1 MAIINING
9 IIGQD
14 YTYKQFITDYANAG
28 SEDIRLLINSPGGYV
43 DEGENIAEFIRQHS
57 TRFLSV
63 ANSGDVAS
71 IAASIFLAL
80 PFEKRFFDLSKGV
93 ALIHNPMF
101 QPNQDESFTADE
113 LTALS
118 ESMTATEKKIKT
130 YIAKQTGAD
139 ADVVGALMAINE
151 PLNEAQLNS
160 INFANLIKFQPIAL
174 INQKK
179 IKPQMKVINLEIS
192 LNEKQEKIYQLLKPL
207 ENNLENMWV
216 YLEDVYDTYFI
227 YAFGGEYFKQSY
239 TISVNG
245 DIELQGNP
253 IKAFSNWQTAEELTQ
268 TVAIL
273 KTKVNNMTKE
283 QVTEHTSA
291 LGKMIAKL
299 EKVFG
304 KKVALMLTDAN
315 GVQIDFPEVEE
326 GGTVAVG
333 DKTSAPDGEYVMA
346 DGATYVISGGVVTEI
361 KPAAAEGGEDMEA
374 LKAENEALK
383 AELEGLKA
391 QAVTAQ
397 ATIDEV
403 KAQVV
408 AMQGKI
414 KSQMIDTP
422 PTEPTE
428 PQPTKFTYN
437 GRKK

>member
-118 ESMTATEKKIKT
+118 ESMTATEKRIKT

-139 ADVVGALMAINE
+139 PDVVGALMAINE

-160 INFANLIKFQPIAL
+160 IHFANLVKFQPIAL
-174 INQKK
+174 FKTNEDMTTQEELKEHKSMLDK
-179 IKPQMKVINLEIS
+179 IIA
-192 LNEKQEKIYQLLKPL
+192 LLSPK
-207 ENNLENMWV
+207 
-216 YLEDVYDTYFI
+216 
-227 YAFGGEYFKQSY
+227 GK
-239 TISVNG
+239 TIS
-245 DIELQGNP
+245 
-253 IKAFSNWQTAEELTQ
+253 
-268 TVAIL
+268 
-273 KTKVNNMTKE
+273 
-283 QVTEHTSA
+283 
-291 LGKMIAKL
+291 
-299 EKVFG
+299 
-304 KKVALMLTDAN
+304 LMLTDAN

-326 GGTVAVG
+326 GGTVSVG

-361 KPAAAEGGEDMEA
+361 KPASEDGGEDMEA

-414 KSQMIDTP
+414 KSQMIDSAP
-422 PTEPTE
+422 AEKE
-428 PQPTKFTYN
+428 VEKQPTKFIYN
-437 GRKK
+437 GPKK

>member
-101 QPNQDESFTADE
+101 QPNQEESFTADE
-113 LTALS
+113 LATLS
-118 ESMTATEKKIKT
+118 DSMANTEKKIKS
-130 YIAKQTGAD
+130 YISKQTGSD
-139 ADVVGALMAINE
+139 ADVVGSLMAINE

-160 INFANLIKFQPIAL
+160 IHFANLIKFQPIAL
-174 INQKK
+174 FKNENDMTTQEELKEHKSMLDK
-179 IKPQMKVINLEIS
+179 IIA
-192 LNEKQEKIYQLLKPL
+192 LLTPK
-207 ENNLENMWV
+207 
-216 YLEDVYDTYFI
+216 
-227 YAFGGEYFKQSY
+227 GK
-239 TISVNG
+239 TIS
-245 DIELQGNP
+245 
-253 IKAFSNWQTAEELTQ
+253 
-268 TVAIL
+268 
-273 KTKVNNMTKE
+273 
-283 QVTEHTSA
+283 
-291 LGKMIAKL
+291 
-299 EKVFG
+299 
-304 KKVALMLTDAN
+304 LMLTDAN
-315 GVQIDFPEVEE
+315 GVQIDFPEVAE

-361 KPAAAEGGEDMEA
+361 KPAVEEGGEDMA
-374 LKAENEALK
+374 TLKAENEALK
-383 AELEGLKA
+383 DELEGLKA
-391 QAVTAQ
+391 HAVTAQ

-408 AMQGKI
+408 AMQGRI
-414 KSQMIDTP
+414 KSQMDAEAPIEKEVEQAP
-422 PTEPTE
+422 I
-428 PQPTKFTYN
+428 KFTFK
-437 GRKK
+437 GKK